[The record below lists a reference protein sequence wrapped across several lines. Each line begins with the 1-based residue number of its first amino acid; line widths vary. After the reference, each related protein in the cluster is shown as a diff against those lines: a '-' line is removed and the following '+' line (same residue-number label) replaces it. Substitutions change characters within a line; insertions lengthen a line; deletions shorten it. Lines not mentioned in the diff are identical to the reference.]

1 MKISSRDTCRRPY
14 LATNMAEADGL
25 FKVAHDAGN
34 GMIMTATAPWTTEKP
49 TALLVLA
56 DGTVIEGK
64 GIGATGK
71 VQAEVCFNTALT
83 GYEEILTDP
92 SYLGQ
97 IVTFTF
103 PHIGNV
109 GTNEEDIEDLT
120 PAARHGAVGVIFKAD
135 ITDPS
140 NYRAAKHLDQW
151 LKARGIIG
159 LSGIDTR
166 ALTAWIREN
175 GMPNGVIAHDPNG
188 VFDIEQLKADAKA
201 WSGLEGL
208 DLAKVASSGQSSQ
221 WSQTPWVWNEG
232 YGELGAA
239 EAKYHVVCLDY
250 GVKRN
255 ILRLFAGL
263 DCKVTVLPATASTDE
278 VLGLKPDG
286 IFLSNGPGDPAATG
300 EYAVP
305 VIKDLLKSDI
315 PLFGICLGHQ
325 MLGLALGAKTAK
337 MHQGHHGAN
346 HPVKD
351 HTTGKVEIVSMNHG
365 FAVDSNSLP
374 QGVEETHV
382 SLFDGSN
389 CGLRVSGKPVFSVQ
403 HHPEASPGPQ
413 DSHYL
418 FRRFIN
424 LVREK
429 KGEPALAERA

>member
-1 MKISSRDTCRRPY
+1 
-14 LATNMAEADGL
+14 
-25 FKVAHDAGN
+25 
-34 GMIMTATAPWTTEKP
+34 MTATAPWTTKKP
-49 TALLVLA
+49 TAVLVLA
-56 DGTVIEGK
+56 DGTVIEGT

-71 VQAEVCFNTALT
+71 VPAEVVFNTALT
-83 GYEEILTDP
+83 GYQEILTDP
-92 SYLGQ
+92 SYIGQ

-120 PAARHGAVGVIFKAD
+120 PAARRGAVGTIFKAD

-140 NYRAAKHLDQW
+140 NYRAAKDLDGW
-151 LKARGIIG
+151 LKSRGIIG

-166 ALTAWIREN
+166 ALTAWIRNN
-175 GMPNGVIAHDPNG
+175 GAPNAVIAHDPNG
-188 VFDIEQLKADAKA
+188 VFDIEALKAEAKG

-208 DLAKVASSGQSSQ
+208 DLAKEATSGQSSQ
-221 WSQTPWVWNEG
+221 WTQKPWVWNEG
-232 YGELGAA
+232 FDDLNPED
-239 EAKYHVVCLDY
+239 AKYHIVCVDY

-255 ILRLFAGL
+255 ILRLFTGL
-263 DCKVTVLPATASTDE
+263 DCKVTVVPAQTSAEDI
-278 VLGLKPDG
+278 LALKPDG

-305 VIKDLLKSDI
+305 VIQNLIKTDI
-315 PLFGICLGHQ
+315 PTFGICLGHQ
-325 MLGLALGAKTAK
+325 ILGLALGAKTEK

-365 FAVDSNSLP
+365 FAINSSTLP
-374 QGVEETHV
+374 EGVEETHI
-382 SLFDGSN
+382 SLFDNTN
-389 CGLRVSGKPVFSVQ
+389 CGLRLAGKPVFSVQ

-424 LVREK
+424 MVREK
-429 KGEPALAERA
+429 KGEPALAER

>member
-1 MKISSRDTCRRPY
+1 
-14 LATNMAEADGL
+14 
-25 FKVAHDAGN
+25 
-34 GMIMTATAPWTTEKP
+34 MTATAPWTKP
-49 TALLVLA
+49 RHTAMLVLA
-56 DGTVIEGK
+56 DGTVIEGF

-135 ITDPS
+135 ITEPS
-140 NYRAAKHLDQW
+140 NYRAAKHLDAW
-151 LKARGIIG
+151 LKARGVIG

-175 GMPNGVIAHDPNG
+175 GMPNAVIAHDPNG
-188 VFDIEQLKADAKA
+188 VFDIEALKAEARA

-208 DLAKVASSGQSSQ
+208 DLAKVATSGQSSTWMEQ
-221 WSQTPWVWNEG
+221 AWEWDKGTAT
-232 YGELGAA
+232 LGDADAA
-239 EAKYHVVCLDY
+239 YHVVAMDF

-263 DCKVTVLPATASTDE
+263 GCKVTVVPATTSAED
-278 VLGLKPDG
+278 VLALKPDG
-286 IFLSNGPGDPAATG
+286 VFLSNGPGDPAATG

-305 VIKDLLKSDI
+305 VIRKLIDSGL

-325 MLGLALGAKTAK
+325 MLGLALGARTSN

-365 FAVDSNSLP
+365 FAVDSDSLP
-374 QGVEETHV
+374 AGVEETHV
-382 SLFDGSN
+382 SLFDGTN
-389 CGLRVSGKPVFSVQ
+389 CGLRVIGKPVFSVQ

-429 KGEPALAERA
+429 KGEPALAER

>member
-1 MKISSRDTCRRPY
+1 
-14 LATNMAEADGL
+14 
-25 FKVAHDAGN
+25 
-34 GMIMTATAPWTTEKP
+34 MTSTASWTTAKP
-49 TALLVLA
+49 TAVLVLA
-56 DGTVIEGK
+56 DGTVIEGT

-71 VQAEVCFNTALT
+71 VPAEVVFNTALT
-83 GYEEILTDP
+83 GYQEILTDP

-103 PHIGNV
+103 PHIGNI
-109 GTNEEDIEDLT
+109 GTNDEDIEDLT
-120 PAARHGAVGVIFKAD
+120 PAARRGAVGVIFKAD
-135 ITDPS
+135 ITAPS
-140 NYRAAKHLDQW
+140 NFRATRDLDAW
-151 LKARGIIG
+151 LNSRGIIG

-166 ALTAWIREN
+166 ALTAWIRSN
-175 GMPNGVIAHDPNG
+175 GAPNAVIAHDPNG
-188 VFDIEQLKADAKA
+188 VFDIEALKAEARA

-208 DLAKVASSGQSSQ
+208 DLAKEATSGQSSQ

-232 YGELGAA
+232 FGELDP
-239 EAKYHVVCLDY
+239 EQAKYHIVCVDY

-255 ILRLFAGL
+255 ILRLFSGL
-263 DCKVTVLPATASTDE
+263 DCKVTVVPADTSAEDIMA
-278 VLGLKPDG
+278 LKPDG
-286 IFLSNGPGDPAATG
+286 VFLSNGPGDPAATG

-305 VIKDLLKSDI
+305 VIQQVIKTDI
-315 PLFGICLGHQ
+315 PTFGICLGHQ
-325 MLGLALGAKTAK
+325 MLGLALGATTAK

-374 QGVEETHV
+374 QGVEETHI
-382 SLFDGSN
+382 SLFDGTN
-389 CGLRVSGKPVFSVQ
+389 CGLRVAGKQVFSVQ

-424 LVREK
+424 MIRER
-429 KGEPALAERA
+429 KGEPALAER